1 MRFSLQDIKKQVQRR
16 GDTLSVSLHFLR
28 SGELR
33 TEIERL
39 VTYHEQLLGHPQRDF
54 SIEDARACIGDYRLA
69 HCLIA
74 TLSAWYSW
82 RQCAWQ
88 TALQRSASDVL
99 VIRFQEEG
107 ITSPVHL
114 RLALFNFVNERY
126 HGFLDAQTRTAA
138 LEQFVESYCGK
149 DESDVHTLSVAEL
162 EYLLALDS
170 DEEALLARDTPHPPG
185 ADQVA
190 ALYNQW
196 VFEAALFNASDV
208 HFVIDCNAFME
219 MQDAGAKINATGLGA
234 VIKRLCYL
242 ARKLGVY
249 YDLAYDSASVAGQTS
264 PSILHL
270 TLYGPQEMTGAPQQ
284 YGIRLAKLSRILLGY
299 AIPNPPRRGGGG
311 VDEGW
316 GRLRRPALD
325 TDSDRLRRPALDTD
339 SDRLRRPALDTDSD
353 RLRRPGPSSPHTL
366 PTTAILKA
374 QATVHFLQR
383 SYRFVMDTNLLNL
396 LPPPSD
402 INLVETQPS
411 LTSPSSSSNAQT
423 PNQQL
428 HESSQPYHI
437 ASAIYDSS
445 IEQSF
450 AEAFQALA
458 NSDGADGWR
467 LEREPEPLLL
477 THPSTGTT
485 SLTALQGIFIPDF
498 ALTRDNLR
506 IYIEILGF
514 WTPSYRE
521 RKIAK
526 LQLLKGRDDLV
537 LAIPR
542 ESYETFASLS
552 TDFPIVIYDGQLS
565 ATELLKVLRS
575 HYDDLAERLAQIDVD
590 SVRKRIE
597 NEGLLP
603 ERACYTL
610 LHCYRRSELQQ
621 AAEHIISEGIAF
633 TPGVGFYQTDW
644 FDQLRRL
651 FVIWLGEGEG
661 KSLGK
666 PLPLLWVIQESRS
679 HWPILAA
686 CEDATIEALISL
698 WPEVRIS
705 RSSIFEATIAVSEG
719 KEIPQPQVEATP
731 KKSARTQRT
740 PTKKRTIHE
749 ASQADLW
756 N

>member
-1 MRFSLQDIKKQVQRR
+1 MRFSLQDIKKQVHRR
-16 GDTLSVSLHFLR
+16 GETLSVSLHFLR
-28 SGELR
+28 PGELR

-39 VTYHEQLLGHPQRDF
+39 VTYHEQLLGHPQKEF
-54 SIEDARACIGDYRLA
+54 SVDDASACIGDYRLA

-88 TALQRSASDVL
+88 TALQRSASDAL
-99 VIRFQEEG
+99 VTHFQDAG
-107 ITSPVHL
+107 ITSPVQL
-114 RLALFNFVNERY
+114 RLALFAFVNERY

-138 LEQFVESYCGK
+138 LEQFAESYAGK
-149 DESDVHTLSVAEL
+149 DETGTHTLTVADL
-162 EYLLALDS
+162 DSLLALDS
-170 DEEALLARDTPHPPG
+170 DEEALLVRDTPHPPTHH
-185 ADQVA
+185 QVA

-196 VFEAALFNASDV
+196 VFEAALFNASEV
-208 HFVIDCNAFME
+208 HFVIDCNAFMK
-219 MQDAGAKINATGLGA
+219 MQDVHANIPAAGLGA

-249 YDLAYDSASVAGQTS
+249 YDLAYDSTSNAGQTT

-299 AIPNPPRRGGGG
+299 SNPN
-311 VDEGW
+311 
-316 GRLRRPALD
+316 
-325 TDSDRLRRPALDTD
+325 
-339 SDRLRRPALDTDSD
+339 
-353 RLRRPGPSSPHTL
+353 SSRTL

-374 QATVHFLQR
+374 QATIHFLQR

-402 INLVETQPS
+402 TYLDETH
-411 LTSPSSSSNAQT
+411 PSSVD
-423 PNQQL
+423 QQL
-428 HESSQPYHI
+428 RESSQSYHVT
-437 ASAIYDSS
+437 SAIYDSS

-477 THPSTGTT
+477 THPSTD
-485 SLTALQGIFIPDF
+485 SRPSTALQGIFIPDF

-506 IYIEILGF
+506 IYIEILGY

-526 LQLLKGRDDLV
+526 LQLLKGRNDLL

-542 ESYETFASLS
+542 EAYETFASLS
-552 TDFPIVIYDGQLS
+552 TDFPIVVYDGQLS
-565 ATELLKVLRS
+565 ATELLQVLRS
-575 HYDDLAERLAQIDVD
+575 HYDDLHERLAQIDVD
-590 SVRKRIE
+590 GVRIQVAS
-597 NEGLLP
+597 EGLLP

-621 AAEHIISEGIAF
+621 AAERVINDDIAF
-633 TPGVGFYQTDW
+633 TPGVGFYQAEW
-644 FDQLRRL
+644 FDQLHHL
-651 FVIWLGEGEG
+651 FVIWLGEVEG
-661 KSLGK
+661 KSLDK
-666 PLPLLWVIQESRS
+666 PLPLPWVIQESRS
-679 HWPILAA
+679 QWPILAA
-686 CEDATIEALISL
+686 CEDATIEALVSL
-698 WPEVRIS
+698 WPEVHIS
-705 RSSIFEATIAVSEG
+705 RSSIFEATIAISEG
-719 KEIPQPQVEATP
+719 DETPQPRVEAAP

-740 PTKKRTIHE
+740 PTKKRIILETN
-749 ASQADLW
+749 QPDLW

>member
-1 MRFSLQDIKKQVQRR
+1 MRFSLQDIKKHVQRR

-39 VTYHEQLLGHPQRDF
+39 VTYHERWLGHPQREF
-54 SIEDARACIGDYRLA
+54 SVDDARACIGDYRLA

-82 RQCAWQ
+82 RQCEWQ
-88 TALQRSASDVL
+88 TALQQSASEVL
-99 VIRFQEEG
+99 VNRFQEEG
-107 ITSPVHL
+107 ITSPIHL

-138 LEQFVESYCGK
+138 LEQFASSYDGK
-149 DESDVHTLSVAEL
+149 DEAGVNALTVAHL

-170 DEEALLARDTPHPPG
+170 DGEALLVRDTPQPPT

-208 HFVIDCNAFME
+208 HFVVDCNAFME
-219 MQDAGAKINATGLGA
+219 LQDAGTNIPATGLGA

-249 YDLAYDSASVAGQTS
+249 YDLAYNSASITGKAT
-264 PSILHL
+264 PSTLHL

-284 YGIRLAKLSRILLGY
+284 YGLRLAKLSRILLGY
-299 AIPNPPRRGGGG
+299 SNP
-311 VDEGW
+311 
-316 GRLRRPALD
+316 
-325 TDSDRLRRPALDTD
+325 T
-339 SDRLRRPALDTDSD
+339 
-353 RLRRPGPSSPHTL
+353 SSHTL
-366 PTTAILKA
+366 PTTAILQA
-374 QATVHFLQR
+374 QATIHFLQR

-396 LPPPSD
+396 LPSSD
-402 INLVETQPS
+402 TNLVEPQPS
-411 LTSPSSSSNAQT
+411 FDSSSSSSNEPA
-423 PNQQL
+423 PGQQV
-428 HESSQPYHI
+428 HESAHPYHI

-458 NSDGADGWR
+458 SSDGADGWR

-477 THPSTGTT
+477 TNPSTETGA
-485 SLTALQGIFIPDF
+485 STALQGIFIPDF

-506 IYIEILGF
+506 VYIEILGF

-526 LQLLKGRDDLV
+526 LQLLASRDDLV

-542 ESYETFASLS
+542 ESVEAFASLS
-552 TDFPIVIYDGQLS
+552 TNFPIVIYDGQLS

-575 HYDDLAERLAQIDVD
+575 HYDNLAERLARINVA
-590 SVRKRIE
+590 SVRERVEIE
-597 NEGLLP
+597 GILP

-621 AAEHIISEGIAF
+621 AAERVISERIAF
-633 TPGVGFYQTDW
+633 TPGVGFYQADW
-644 FDQLRRL
+644 FAELRSS
-651 FVIWLGEGEG
+651 FVKWLGEIEG
-661 KSLGK
+661 QSLGNPK
-666 PLPLLWVIQESRS
+666 PLPWVIQESRS
-679 HWPILAA
+679 IWPTLAS
-686 CEDATIEALISL
+686 CEDATIEALFSI
-698 WPEVRIS
+698 WPEVHIS

-719 KEIPQPQVEATP
+719 KVTPPPRVEDSP
-731 KKSARTQRT
+731 KKPARTQRT
-740 PTKKRTIHE
+740 PTKKRIILETN
-749 ASQADLW
+749 QPDLW

>member
-1 MRFSLQDIKKQVQRR
+1 MRFSLQDIKKHIQRR

-28 SGELR
+28 SGKLR

-88 TALQRSASDVL
+88 TALQGSASDVL
-99 VIRFQEEG
+99 VTRFQEAG
-107 ITSPVHL
+107 IISPVHL

-138 LEQFVESYCGK
+138 LERFVESYGGK
-149 DESDVHTLSVAEL
+149 DESGVHTLSVAQL

-170 DEEALLARDTPHPPG
+170 DEEALLVRDTPHPPG

-208 HFVIDCNAFME
+208 HFAIDCNAFMG
-219 MQDAGAKINATGLGA
+219 MQDAGAKLNATGLGA

-299 AIPNPPRRGGGG
+299 SLPNHPRRGGGG

-316 GRLRRPALD
+316 GRLRRPGLDANADQVRHPILD
-325 TDSDRLRRPALDTD
+325 TG
-339 SDRLRRPALDTDSD
+339 SD

-383 SYRFVMDTNLLNL
+383 SYHFVMDTNLLNL

-402 INLVETQPS
+402 TNLVETQSS
-411 LTSPSSSSNAQT
+411 LTLHSLSSNAQT

-428 HESSQPYHI
+428 HESSPPYNVT
-437 ASAIYDSS
+437 SAIYDSS

-450 AEAFQALA
+450 AEAFHALA

-477 THPSTGTT
+477 NHPSTGATPST
-485 SLTALQGIFIPDF
+485 VLQGIFIPDF

-526 LQLLKGRDDLV
+526 LQLLRGRDDLV

-542 ESYETFASLS
+542 ESCETFASLS

-575 HYDDLAERLAQIDVD
+575 HYDDLSERLAQIDID
-590 SVRKRIE
+590 SVRKCVE
-597 NEGLLP
+597 SEGLLP

-610 LHCYRRSELQQ
+610 LHCYRRSELQR
-621 AAEHIISEGIAF
+621 AAEHVINEGIAF

-651 FVIWLGEGEG
+651 FVIWLGEVEG

-666 PLPLLWVIQESRS
+666 PLPLPWVIQESRS

-686 CEDATIEALISL
+686 CEDATIEALVSL
-698 WPEVRIS
+698 WPEVHIS

-719 KEIPQPQVEATP
+719 KEIPQPQVEAIP

>member
-1 MRFSLQDIKKQVQRR
+1 MRFSLQDIKKQVHRR

-28 SGELR
+28 AGELR

-39 VTYHEQLLGHPQRDF
+39 VTYHEQFLGRPQRDF

-74 TLSAWYSW
+74 TLSAWYTW
-82 RQCAWQ
+82 RQPEWQ
-88 TALQRSASDVL
+88 TALQRSANNLL
-99 VIRFQEEG
+99 VRFQEAG
-107 ITSPVHL
+107 ITSPVQL

-126 HGFLDAQTRTAA
+126 HGFLDAQTRTGA
-138 LEQFVESYCGK
+138 LAQFAEIYSGK
-149 DESDVHTLSVAEL
+149 DESDVPTLSVADL
-162 EYLLALDS
+162 AYLLALDS
-170 DEEALLARDTPHPPG
+170 DEEALLVRDSPLPPN

-196 VFEAALFNASDV
+196 VFEAALFSASEV
-208 HFVIDCNAFME
+208 HFVIDCNAFMK
-219 MQDAGAKINATGLGA
+219 MQDAGSNRPATGVGA

-242 ARKLGVY
+242 TRKLGVY
-249 YDLAYDSASVAGQTS
+249 YDLAYDSASAGGQAA

-299 AIPNPPRRGGGG
+299 SIPNHPRNTTRRGGGG

-316 GRLRRPALD
+316 GRLRRPGPVSD
-325 TDSDRLRRPALDTD
+325 TDADHSRRSTLDSDPDRLRRPM
-339 SDRLRRPALDTDSD
+339 PA
-353 RLRRPGPSSPHTL
+353 SSNTL
-366 PTTAILKA
+366 PTTAILQA

-383 SYRFVMDTNLLNL
+383 TYRFVMDTNLLNL
-396 LPPPSD
+396 LPLSSD
-402 INLVETQPS
+402 TNLLETQPPLAS
-411 LTSPSSSSNAQT
+411 TSSSSSEQA

-428 HESSQPYHI
+428 REASYPYDI

-445 IEQSF
+445 IEQTF

-477 THPSTGTT
+477 THPSTE
-485 SLTALQGIFIPDF
+485 TASSIPLQGIFIPDF

-506 IYIEILGF
+506 IYVEILGF

-526 LQLLKGRDDLV
+526 LQLLKGRNDLV

-552 TDFPIVIYDGQLS
+552 SDFPIVTYDGQLS

-575 HYDDLAERLAQIDVD
+575 HYDDLADRLARIDVD

-597 NEGLLP
+597 NDGLLP

-610 LHCYRRSELQQ
+610 LRCYRRSELQR
-621 AAEHIISEGIAF
+621 AAEQIISEAIAF
-633 TPGVGFYQTDW
+633 TPGVGFYHVHSLEH
-644 FDQLRRL
+644 LRNS
-651 FVIWLGEGEG
+651 FVEWLEERTRRSGEVEG
-661 KSLGK
+661 NDPGD
-666 PLPLLWVIQESRS
+666 PLLLPWVIQESRS
-679 HWPILAA
+679 HWPMLAA
-686 CEDATIEALISL
+686 CENATIEALISL
-698 WPEVRIS
+698 WPEVHIS
-705 RSSIFEATIAVSEG
+705 RSSIFEATIAISDG
-719 KEIPQPQVEATP
+719 KETPLPQVEATP
-731 KKSARTQRT
+731 KKLARTQRT
-740 PTKKRTIHE
+740 PAKKRIIRE
-749 ASQADLW
+749 ASQPDLW